1 MYQIGQFRRT
11 QLPIDRYKI
20 TKQGKIES
28 VKSHFKSSNGEAD
41 DSFVCENKGLLLE
54 GSNVLDNQTSYYLKF
69 TVYKKTSGEQ
79 SFDLI
84 LKNSD
89 VSNKET
95 QTIESFVA
103 AKLVEEEKNNKVT
116 FEVIISPN
124 STYNQIVFDLDRTS
138 IDLKEAN
145 QEKEDVVGRVMNIEV
160 NDFYA
165 IHNIIEDLSSNLN
178 YSDLEELAKIGVQGP
193 PGLIM
198 CINREQIRIG
208 RTGIYE
214 LNNGMK
220 IQSIGFVLKKSDFY
234 LDGTDY
240 FIMDFQY

>member
-20 TKQGKIES
+20 IKQGEIVS
-28 VKSHFKSSNGEAD
+28 VKSSFKSSNGEED
-41 DSFVCENKGLLLE
+41 DSFIFENKGLLLE
-54 GSNVLDNQTSYYLKF
+54 GNNVLNNQTSYYLKF
-69 TVYKKTSGEQ
+69 TVYKKISGEQ

-89 VSNKET
+89 VSSKET

-103 AKLVEEEKNNKVT
+103 AKLIEGEKNNKVV
-116 FEVIISPN
+116 FEVIITPN

-138 IDLKEAN
+138 IDLKEVN
-145 QEKEDVVGRVMNIEV
+145 QEKEDVVGWVMIIEI
-160 NDFYA
+160 NEFYA

-178 YSDLEELAKIGVQGP
+178 YSELEELAKIGVQGP

-198 CINREQIRIG
+198 CINGEQIRIG

-220 IQSIGFVLKKSDFY
+220 IQSIGFILKKSDFY

>member
-1 MYQIGQFRRT
+1 
-11 QLPIDRYKI
+11 
-20 TKQGKIES
+20 
-28 VKSHFKSSNGEAD
+28 
-41 DSFVCENKGLLLE
+41 
-54 GSNVLDNQTSYYLKF
+54 
-69 TVYKKTSGEQ
+69 
-79 SFDLI
+79 
-84 LKNSD
+84 
-89 VSNKET
+89 
-95 QTIESFVA
+95 
-103 AKLVEEEKNNKVT
+103 
-116 FEVIISPN
+116 
-124 STYNQIVFDLDRTS
+124 
-138 IDLKEAN
+138 
-145 QEKEDVVGRVMNIEV
+145 MNIEV

-240 FIMDFQY
+240 FIMDFQYLGG